1 MKLWEEWERIQRGRA
16 ELEGQLR
23 GVSFKLAEL
32 HYQLRLL
39 AAKL

>member
-1 MKLWEEWERIQRGRA
+1 MTLWGEWEQVQRSKA
-16 ELEGQLR
+16 ALEGQLR

-32 HYQLRLL
+32 IEQLRVL